1 MGSATDPGTER
12 PGRDGAEPFRRT
24 LVGAGAFLALAG
36 TAGAVQLIAGAS
48 TPPVSDLEPLGLD
61 SWVLP
66 GLWLFAAVAVPWTV
80 VAVLAVRRRP
90 VAPVAALVAC
100 GLLLFELVVQI
111 PFVGPSPLQAVLGIV
126 AVALAVVA
134 LRARRAGWTGV
145 G

>member
-1 MGSATDPGTER
+1 M
-12 PGRDGAEPFRRT
+12 
-24 LVGAGAFLALAG
+24 
-36 TAGAVQLIAGAS
+36 
-48 TPPVSDLEPLGLD
+48 SDLEPLGLD